1 MTLLA
6 VENLSVTI
14 ATPRGPAD
22 VLRSVNIEL
31 GPGQRLGLVGE
42 SGCGKSMTAL
52 AIMGLLPDAAM
63 ASGRITL
70 GEEDILGA
78 DETTLCRI
86 RGRRISMVFQEPMTA
101 LNPVKTIG
109 QQVAEGIR
117 LHFALGRG
125 EAQEQASRV
134 LDRVGLPAAR
144 FPPDLYPH
152 QLSGGQRQRVV
163 VAIALAGEPDVLIAD
178 EPTTALDVTIQ
189 AQILDLIGDVVG
201 ERERALIMI
210 SHDLGVVAETTE
222 QVAVMYAGTVVESG
236 PTTAVFKRMAH
247 PYTRGLFAAI
257 PHAATAPSVAIGGRR
272 KRLATIPGQVPD
284 PRSLPIGCAFA
295 DRCERAADI
304 CRQEPP
310 PITAVADGHD
320 VACRFPHDDDRPAG
334 ENGGAS

>member
-1 MTLLA
+1 MALLT

-14 ATPRGPAD
+14 ATPRGPAH
-22 VLRSVNIEL
+22 VLRSVGLVLE
-31 GPGQRLGLVGE
+31 PGQRLGLVGE

-52 AIMGLLPDAAM
+52 AIMGLLPDAAI

-70 GEEDILGA
+70 ADEDILGA
-78 DETTLCRI
+78 DEATLCRI
-86 RGRRISMVFQEPMTA
+86 RGRRVSMVFQEPMTA

-117 LHFALGRG
+117 LHFAVGRA
-125 EAQEQASRV
+125 EAEARARRV

-163 VAIALAGEPDVLIAD
+163 IAIALAGEPDVLIAD

-210 SHDLGVVAETTE
+210 SHDLGIVAETTE

-236 PTTAVFKRMAH
+236 PTTTVFQRMAH

-257 PHAATAPSVAIGGRR
+257 PHSATTPTVAVEGRR
-272 KRLATIPGQVPD
+272 PRLATIPGQVPD
-284 PRSLPIGCAFA
+284 PRSLPLGCAFA
-295 DRCERAADI
+295 DRCDRAADI
-304 CRQEPP
+304 CTDGPP
-310 PITAVADGHD
+310 PTVPGADGHG
-320 VACRFPHDDDRPAG
+320 VACRFPHGDDRPDG
-334 ENGGAS
+334 ENKGAA